1 MICFSPRFFVPLVS
15 PKLLAL
21 GKAKEKA
28 RFSFAFLSFFRNF
41 APLFRDGNK
50 GIMFAICQAAAGEGP
65 GKDSRECSRAPHF
78 G

>member
-41 APLFRDGNK
+41 ARFLSFSLISKINPREYPLIKFK
-50 GIMFAICQAAAGEGP
+50 GHSFFFFVDKI
-65 GKDSRECSRAPHF
+65 H
-78 G
+78 

>member
-41 APLFRDGNK
+41 GRIRRISYK
-50 GIMFAICQAAAGEGP
+50 GDAE
-65 GKDSRECSRAPHF
+65 D
-78 G
+78 